1 MRWTLK
7 PKPSEETVQHLAK
20 ALNVEDFVATL
31 LVQRGIETFEDAKR
45 FFRPSLDDLHDRYLR
60 KDMKKAGAR
69 IENAIENEENILVF
83 GDYDVDGT
91 TAVSLVSSYLK
102 TYYPNVA
109 TYIPDR
115 YDEGYGIS
123 FKGIDFADDN
133 GFSLIIALDC
143 GIKSI
148 DHVAYAKARNID
160 FIICDHHRPG
170 NSLPEAV
177 AILDP
182 KRDDCSYPYDEL
194 CGCGIGFKL
203 IQALGTNRN
212 QTIDDLIPY
221 LDLVSAAIAADIVPM
236 TGENRVLA
244 YFGLQVIN
252 SDPRPGIKAIIHQ
265 IKKQTL
271 DITDVVF
278 IIAPRI
284 NAAGRIKHGNHAVE
298 LLTEFDFEQ
307 AQQFASEIEAYN
319 SERKDLDKLI
329 TKEALQQIEKNNE
342 KERFTSVVFQE
353 NWHKGVI
360 GIVASRL
367 IETYYRPT
375 LVFTKSGDKYAAS
388 ARSVKGFDVYNA
400 LEACTEHLE
409 QFGGH
414 MYAAGMTLAAEKY
427 EIFKDAFEK
436 EVERTIHPDMLTPEI
451 AVDAEINFSD
461 ITPKLIRILK
471 QFEPFGPQNMTPIF
485 LTKNIKDTGYGKPMG
500 QEDEHLKLFV
510 KQNNSEGLAA
520 IGFNLGNKIELTTH
534 QKPFQAVYCIDEN
547 EWKDKVSLQLRLRD
561 IK

>member
-1 MRWTLK
+1 MRWTIK
-7 PKPSEETVQHLAK
+7 PKPSADKIQHLAQ

-31 LVQRGIETFEDAKR
+31 LIQRGIETFEDAKN
-45 FFRPSLDDLHDRYLR
+45 FFRPSLSHLHDPYLM
-60 KDMKKAGAR
+60 KDMDKAVYR
-69 IENAIENEENILVF
+69 IEKAILNQERILIF

-102 TYYPNVA
+102 TYYDAVG

-115 YDEGYGIS
+115 YLEGYGIS
-123 FKGIDFADDN
+123 FMGIDYADDN
-133 GFSLIIALDC
+133 EFSLIIALDC

-148 DHVAYAKARNID
+148 DHVAYAKERNID

-170 NSLPEAV
+170 DFLPKAV
-177 AILDP
+177 AVLDP
-182 KRDDCSYPYDEL
+182 KREDCQYPYDEL

-203 IQALGTNRN
+203 IQALAKNRN
-212 QTIDDLIPY
+212 QTIDELVPY
-221 LDLVSAAIAADIVPM
+221 LDLVATAIAADIVPM

-244 YFGLQVIN
+244 HFGLQVIN
-252 SDPRPGIKAIIHQ
+252 NNPRPGIKALIFQ
-265 IKKQTL
+265 LKKQIL

-298 LLTEFDFEQ
+298 LLTEFGFEQ

-319 SERKDLDKLI
+319 SERKDLDKVI
-329 TKEALQQIEKNNE
+329 TKEALQQIEDNNE
-342 KERFTSVVFQE
+342 QERFTSVVFQE

-400 LEACTEHLE
+400 LEACSEHLE

-414 MYAAGMTLAAEKY
+414 MYAAGMTLAAENY
-427 EIFKDAFEK
+427 TVFKEAFEK
-436 EVERTIHPDMLTPEI
+436 EVKKTIPADLLIPEI
-451 AVDAEINFSD
+451 AIDAEINFCD

-471 QFEPFGPQNMTPIF
+471 QFEPFGPMNMTPVF
-485 LTKNIKDTGYGKPMG
+485 LSTNVKDTGYGKPMG
-500 QEDEHLKLFV
+500 KENEHLRLFI
-510 KQNNSEGLAA
+510 KQNETDGIAA
-520 IGFNLGNKIELTTH
+520 IGFGLGDKYDVTTNR
-534 QKPFQAVYCIDEN
+534 KSFQIAYCIDEN
-547 EWKDKVSLQLRLRD
+547 EWNGTVSVQLRLKS